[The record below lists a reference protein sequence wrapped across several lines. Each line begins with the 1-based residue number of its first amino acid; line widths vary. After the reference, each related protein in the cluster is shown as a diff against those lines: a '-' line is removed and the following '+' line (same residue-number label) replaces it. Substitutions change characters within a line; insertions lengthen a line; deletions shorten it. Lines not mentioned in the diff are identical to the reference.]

1 MPSTTATPFGPGP
14 LLSGLF
20 TTYSHMSRP
29 VARESAYTLRCR
41 SCMYAIPLTTIGPA
55 AKVPTPPTLDAALP
69 FNVNVQSFFSW
80 DTFCSEIADPV
91 ASRVFA
97 KSPLEYGQ
105 DPCAVC
111 AAPTAIVKVPPVATS
126 RLPTTRYAAPRR
138 TRPVVSDSFDSSQF
152 FPQEQE
158 PHETKAGIST
168 RQAIV

>member
-20 TTYSHMSRP
+20 PTYSHMRRP
-29 VARESAYTLRCR
+29 VARDSAYTFLCR
-41 SCMYAIPLTTIGPA
+41 SYMSSNPQTKIGPA
-55 AKVPTPPTLDAALP
+55 AKVPTPATLDAALP

-97 KSPLEYGQ
+97 RSPLAYGQ

-111 AAPTAIVKVPPVATS
+111 AAPTAVVKVPPVATS
-126 RLPTTRYAAPRR
+126 RLPTTR
-138 TRPVVSDSFDSSQF
+138 
-152 FPQEQE
+152 
-158 PHETKAGIST
+158 
-168 RQAIV
+168 